1 MNNFFITNVGQ
12 REINEDYVACSVEDE
27 CGCFLLADGLGGHG
41 KGEVASELVVKTAIK
56 VYESLGYGEECI
68 CRAFEVAQ
76 SNLLNEQDRQK
87 QYDAMKT
94 TMVMCCISEKKIQW
108 GHIGD
113 SRLYLFKN
121 KRLKMRTID
130 HSVPQ
135 MLALS
140 GDIKEKDIRFHP
152 DRNRLL
158 KVMGTP
164 WNKAEYEINSP
175 IKRKK
180 NQAILMCS
188 DGFWEYVTEKQM
200 EQCLK
205 KAKNAK
211 EWLELMVTIVCESES
226 EELHDNFSA
235 ICIWC

>member
-1 MNNFFITNVGQ
+1 MNYYMYTNTGE
-12 REINEDYVACSVEDE
+12 REINEDYVACSVNDN
-27 CGCFLLADGLGGHG
+27 CGCFVLADGLGGHG
-41 KGEVASELVVKTAIK
+41 KGEVASELVVKTALEI
-56 VYESLGYGEECI
+56 YEGLGNGEDSI
-68 CRAFEVAQ
+68 CKAFEVAQ
-76 SNLLNEQDRQK
+76 INLLEEQERQK

-94 TMVMCCISEKKIQW
+94 TMVMCCISDKEIQW

-113 SRLYLFKN
+113 SRLYIFKN
-121 KRLKMRTID
+121 KRFKIRTID

-164 WNKAEYEINSP
+164 WNKPEYEISAS

-200 EQCLK
+200 IQCLK
-205 KAKNAK
+205 IAKNAQ
-211 EWLELMVTIVCESES
+211 EWLELMVDIVRESES